1 MKCPVC
7 GNELKKGVI
16 EAKDVGSL
24 TQSLTMLTW
33 YPEKYKG
40 KLVKKKFINDQPMP
54 KNSPTDKMYVITN
67 ISMEDFEKEKQ
78 RAKELITLFYNN
90 GREKCSQHPHSFFGK
105 LTPDEWGILQWKHF
119 DHHLRQFGA

>member
-1 MKCPVC
+1 MKNLY
-7 GNELKKGVI
+7 NEADKNEILNRLENLKVDAVRQWGKMNIVQML
-16 EAKDVGSL
+16 AHLNVSL
-24 TQSLTMLTW
+24 ETPLGKNFPKRAFIGRLI
-33 YPEKYKG
+33 G

-54 KNSPTDKMYVITN
+54 KN
-67 ISMEDFEKEKQ
+67 
-78 RAKELITLFYNN
+78 LITLFYNN

>member
-1 MKCPVC
+1 MKNLY
-7 GNELKKGVI
+7 NEADKNEILNRLENLKVDAVRQWG
-16 EAKDVGSL
+16 
-24 TQSLTMLTW
+24 
-33 YPEKYKG
+33 
-40 KLVKKKFINDQPMP
+40 
-54 KNSPTDKMYVITN
+54 NSPTDKMYVITD